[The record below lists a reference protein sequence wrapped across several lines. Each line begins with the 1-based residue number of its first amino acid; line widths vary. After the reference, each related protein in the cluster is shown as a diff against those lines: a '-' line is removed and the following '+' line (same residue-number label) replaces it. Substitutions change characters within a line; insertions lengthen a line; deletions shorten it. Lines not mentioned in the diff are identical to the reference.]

1 MVNPPFV
8 SLTELSRRRA
18 SRLQLRSPPKPGGQ
32 GQEALQ
38 RTAGDRDVL
47 HDALPAGAPIRYDW
61 AGGVGITGAPAFCGN
76 GALVIAGELVG
87 RLCSILAAFAPICVC
102 FSPFYAVEEV
112 VCQKWTMKSAR

>member
-1 MVNPPFV
+1 MLSLF

-87 RLCSILAAFAPICVC
+87 RFIVPSLQHLHPFVSAFHLSMP
-102 FSPFYAVEEV
+102 
-112 VCQKWTMKSAR
+112 